1 MEFEPDI
8 VVTGPEPSEIALVVE
23 VKTSSRT
30 IIDSERG
37 LKSYMA
43 AVRSPVGLL
52 VTPDRL
58 RIYRDRYL
66 PSSEN
71 SVAKVEEFDVRDILR
86 FDVTG
91 NAIADALAFERHVQ
105 SWLEAL
111 STESGLRELTP
122 EVKRAAVRYIV
133 PALAQG
139 SVRSGHPR
147 SAISL

>member
-1 MEFEPDI
+1 MAFEPDI

-23 VKTSSRT
+23 VKMSSRT
-30 IIDSERG
+30 VDDSAGR

-52 VTPDRL
+52 VTPERL

-66 PSSEN
+66 PSLEDSI
-71 SVAKVEEFDVRDILR
+71 AKVGEFDVKDILH
-86 FDVTG
+86 FDTTG
-91 NAIADALAFERHVQ
+91 NATADALAFERHVQ

-111 STESGLRELTP
+111 STEAGVRELSP
-122 EVKRAAVRYIV
+122 EIKRAVERYIV

-147 SAISL
+147 SAISS

>member
-1 MEFEPDI
+1 MAFEPGI
-8 VVTGPEPSEIALVVE
+8 IVTGPEPWEVALVVA

-30 IIDSERG
+30 IDDLELQ

-66 PSSEN
+66 PSLEDSIT
-71 SVAKVEEFDVRDILR
+71 KVGEFEVRGILR
-86 FDVTG
+86 FDATG
-91 NAIADALAFERHVQ
+91 NVIADSLSFERQVQ
-105 SWLEAL
+105 SWLEGL
-111 STESGLRELTP
+111 STESRLRELSP
-122 EVKRAAVRYIV
+122 EVKRAAERYIV

-147 SAISL
+147 TAISL